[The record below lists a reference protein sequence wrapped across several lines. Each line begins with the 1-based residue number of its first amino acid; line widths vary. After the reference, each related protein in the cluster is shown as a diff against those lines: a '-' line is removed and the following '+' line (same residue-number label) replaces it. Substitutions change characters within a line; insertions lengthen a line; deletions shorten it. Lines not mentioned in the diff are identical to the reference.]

1 MGTQQSCNMD
11 KGKRKVSYDVVHVDV
26 IDEED
31 LFMWKW

>member
-1 MGTQQSCNMD
+1 MD

-31 LFMWKW
+31 FSCGKEEHRGVQT

>member
-1 MGTQQSCNMD
+1 MD

-31 LFMWKW
+31 LFMWEGRT